1 LLIILCQFAF
11 VTSSVWCEMVAGQE
25 DEGEV
30 VSMGTGDACVLNTS
44 LTADGRVVM
53 DCHAA
58 VIARKA
64 LIKYEQ
70 VNLSIIAIFVIY
82 LFTSA

>member
-1 LLIILCQFAF
+1 
-11 VTSSVWCEMVAGQE
+11 MMPGQE

-30 VSMGTGDACVLNTS
+30 VSVGTGDACILNTN
-44 LTADGRVVM
+44 LRTDGRVVM

-64 LIKYEQ
+64 LIKYA
-70 VNLSIIAIFVIY
+70 VTY
-82 LFTSA
+82 LLRIH

>member
-1 LLIILCQFAF
+1 MM
-11 VTSSVWCEMVAGQE
+11 TGQE

-30 VSMGTGDACVLNTS
+30 VSIGTGDACVLNTS

-64 LIKYEQ
+64 LIKYGIQ
-70 VNLSIIAIFVIY
+70 
-82 LFTSA
+82 

>member
-1 LLIILCQFAF
+1 MM
-11 VTSSVWCEMVAGQE
+11 TGQE

-30 VSMGTGDACVLNTS
+30 VSIGTGDACVLNTS

-64 LIKYEQ
+64 LIKYGIQ
-70 VNLSIIAIFVIY
+70 WLLSYTWWVQPVP
-82 LFTSA
+82 SEK

>member
-1 LLIILCQFAF
+1 MLP
-11 VTSSVWCEMVAGQE
+11 GQE

-30 VSMGTGDACVLNTS
+30 VSVGTGDACILNRN
-44 LTADGRVVM
+44 LTTDGRVVM

-64 LIKYEQ
+64 LIKY
-70 VNLSIIAIFVIY
+70 AVIC
-82 LFTSA
+82 